1 LTVNRSFPRIQT
13 NRDVLILR
21 TGSDEVLVVA
31 CDSAGGIGPKALDK
45 VPASGKLVG
54 KLTARVALMEIL
66 AVGASPIC
74 IATTLS
80 VEPHPIGGLIIEGI
94 EEELKGV
101 GLSSIHRVFSSEKNI
116 PVEQTGLGVTVLG
129 VSRRGMLRV
138 GCSRPGD
145 FVVAVGM
152 PCFGSEVVRNSK
164 LQRIAETKDVLR
176 LAEKGYVHEMIPAGS
191 GGLLA
196 EAEILARDS
205 KLRLRLSQQREV
217 DVLRSAGPAT
227 ALVCSVAPSGCDDIL
242 SEFKKPV
249 SEVGVLSN

>member
-1 LTVNRSFPRIQT
+1 M
-13 NRDVLILR
+13 
-21 TGSDEVLVVA
+21 VA
-31 CDSAGGIGPKALDK
+31 CDSAGGVGPKAHDK

-54 KLTARVALMEIL
+54 RLTARVALMETL

-74 IATTLS
+74 ITTTLS
-80 VEPHPIGGLIIEGI
+80 VEPHPIGRRIIEGI
-94 EEELKGV
+94 DEELKGV

-116 PVEQTGLGVTVLG
+116 PVEQTGLGVTVIG

-145 FVVAVGM
+145 LVVAVGI
-152 PCFGSEVVRNSK
+152 PCCGSEVILNSR
-164 LQRIAETKDVLR
+164 LHRIAETKDVLR
-176 LAEKGYVHEMIPAGS
+176 LARKRYVHEMIPAGS

-205 KLRLRLSQQREV
+205 ELSLRLSQRREV

-227 ALVCSVAPSGCDDIL
+227 ALICSIAPSGYDDII
-242 SEFKKPV
+242 SELKKPV
-249 SEVGVLSN
+249 SEVGVLSNQT